1 MHVFYVTFGSPHRWD
16 ESMGGFYGFAY
27 YFLTQTDVLEICSN
41 TTDQRTHPEC
51 WASLLRSFGRVV
63 FPKYFQTQP
72 SWLGIKQFARNAG

>member
-1 MHVFYVTFGSPHRWD
+1 
-16 ESMGGFYGFAY
+16 MGGFYGFAY
-27 YFLTQTDVLEICSN
+27 YFLTQTDVLEICNN

-72 SWLGIKQFARNAG
+72 S